1 MRSDVIQ
8 CLLREFR
15 VFMFDVCV
23 CDDLVI
29 YICSM
34 IFSDRYLASM
44 YSICIYMCLQI
55 CTYTWVKG
63 ITYLRAFWR
72 VSKT

>member
-1 MRSDVIQ
+1 MLFSVYFVSLGFL
-8 CLLREFR
+8 CL
-15 VFMFDVCV
+15 MCV

-44 YSICIYMCLQI
+44 YSICIYMCLCDI
-55 CTYTWVKG
+55 
-63 ITYLRAFWR
+63 
-72 VSKT
+72 